1 MIWII
6 VIGVMVLSY
15 IIQAMLQSRFNK
27 YSQVPTSNGMT
38 GADIARKMLRD
49 NGITDVEV
57 TSVRGTLTDHYN
69 PQTKTVNLSEAVYGQ
84 RNIAAAA
91 VAAHECGH
99 VIQHVQGYG
108 PLKLRSALVPVVN
121 FSNKAVQWV
130 LLAGVLLFAVTH
142 SVLWL
147 GVVLFGMSTL
157 FSLVTLPVEINASRR
172 AVAWLESAG
181 ITIRYRGDRFAR
193 HIVLLYRN
201 SQKPLEQRRVA
212 VVELLEDSLHR
223 SFPEYR
229 RAGFESETA
238 AVFLYCGHFAV
249 IKVYDL
255 PVLALE
261 DCPALFKHIRIGSRH
276 RLFLSCHCYKNS
288 YFCQNNSNLRLWTIK
303 YWCSQLLQAPERAR

>member
-1 MIWII
+1 MQNQMIWII

-181 ITIRYRGDRFAR
+181 ITNYET
-193 HIVLLYRN
+193 
-201 SQKPLEQRRVA
+201 KPMAQ
-212 VVELLEDSLHR
+212 DSLKW
-223 SFPEYR
+223 
-229 RAGFESETA
+229 A
-238 AVFLYCGHFAV
+238 AYTYV
-249 IKVYDL
+249 I
-255 PVLALE
+255 A
-261 DCPALFKHIRIGSRH
+261 AIGSLAT
-276 RLFLSCHCYKNS
+276 LFY
-288 YFCQNNSNLRLWTIK
+288 YIGI
-303 YWCSQLLQAPERAR
+303 ARSR